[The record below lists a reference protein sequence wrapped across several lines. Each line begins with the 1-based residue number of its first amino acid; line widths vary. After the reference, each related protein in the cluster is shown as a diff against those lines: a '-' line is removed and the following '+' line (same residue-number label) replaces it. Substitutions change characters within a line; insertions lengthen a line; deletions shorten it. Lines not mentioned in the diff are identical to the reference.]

1 MSDIPAVVSAPLV
14 SAPLVKEA
22 PHKRYWRENKEKIM
36 AKRALRPKAPPR
48 PLNMEAILK
57 YREIQTQIRAL
68 QVESKKYVDEVRLM
82 NRRGEEWAVNMYHV
96 TLLEGQA
103 QAQEED

>member
-48 PLNMEAILK
+48 PLNMEAIL
-57 YREIQTQIRAL
+57 
-68 QVESKKYVDEVRLM
+68 
-82 NRRGEEWAVNMYHV
+82 
-96 TLLEGQA
+96 
-103 QAQEED
+103 